1 MRRAPRPATTDTKV
15 TFVMQQQFEHWFQ
28 YFPKSFMWSQ
38 GIMSAIEMIP
48 YGAAAMG
55 EIDQV
60 GQRLKGREGDN
71 EAWADEWSKM
81 AATMESRAAEAAA
94 ANHTLTAGT
103 YYLHAWTYYGYGER
117 FLHLGEKTLA
127 VGRKLAALSASHKA
141 LKSDAD
147 TARAA
152 LVAGIAGD
160 DADAGLYE
168 HVTLVDLVRLRTQA
182 VGADGRRSGLGG
194 AMARRGGS
202 GAGGGGGGGDGDT
215 GEGDGDAGGGGGGGG
230 SISVLAVDKE
240 MSAIRGC
247 AWARCRRCYS
257 PAHGAR

>member
-1 MRRAPRPATTDTKV
+1 MGTHPIFRSRDDLP
-15 TFVMQQQFEHWFQ
+15 VMSDSRVKELEAELFA
-28 YFPKSFMWSQ
+28 KSN
-38 GIMSAIEMIP
+38 AL
-48 YGAAAMG
+48 
-55 EIDQV
+55 V
-60 GQRLKGREGDN
+60 
-71 EAWADEWSKM
+71 EA
-81 AATMESRAAEAAA
+81 
-94 ANHTLTAGT
+94 
-103 YYLHAWTYYGYGER
+103 
-117 FLHLGEKTLA
+117 GEKTLA

-230 SISVLAVDKE
+230 GSISVLAVDKE